1 MRVGSGKAQ
10 VGALDW
16 QGELMPLL
24 IVARFLKN
32 ELCFTLFNSTDEKVK
47 VRGGENCLG
56 DAVGV

>member
-1 MRVGSGKAQ
+1 
-10 VGALDW
+10 
-16 QGELMPLL
+16 MPLL